1 MSHIKELLYQI
12 QEDMAAKAYYDHEAM
27 QEAMAEDAAQDELAR
42 RSRSRADTPVA
53 TVPWL

>member
-1 MSHIKELLYQI
+1 MSHIKELLHDI
-12 QEDMAAKAYYDHEAM
+12 QEQIHYAAYLDHEAM
-27 QEAMAEDAAQDELAR
+27 KEAMEEDAAQDELAR